1 MRKRN
6 IKTLKMIDLST
17 HKRENEYSTMGINV

>member
-1 MRKRN
+1 MRKKEYKN
-6 IKTLKMIDLST
+6 FKMIDLST